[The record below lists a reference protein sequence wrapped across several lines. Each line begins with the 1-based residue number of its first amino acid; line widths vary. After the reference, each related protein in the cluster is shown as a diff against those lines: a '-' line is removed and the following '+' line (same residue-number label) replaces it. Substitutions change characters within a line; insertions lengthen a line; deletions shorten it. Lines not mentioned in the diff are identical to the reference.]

1 MMLTLTAWALSVDIW
16 LVKVVQ
22 NLRESE
28 LKQHRSTL
36 ILCLY
41 VSNNLKTIYMDKLE
55 KLLNQVQVYV
65 NEDKQHR
72 AEAFRR
78 GECYNVFDVLGV
90 YSQELSHSAFI
101 AALLNPHG
109 SHGMQDAFLK
119 AFIDTIAHGGTQ
131 PEMDTAHAKVYT
143 EYNIGN
149 TTDTTGG
156 RIDIL
161 ITDRNDVDGTPGGHA
176 IIIENKIGAAD
187 QPNQLMR
194 YHNFAPKAALLYL
207 TLNGDEPSEQSR
219 DGLNAQS
226 GDYQCISYRNDIIG
240 WLRQCAQLSFD
251 KPRVRETINQYINL
265 LQQLT
270 NQNTMEQKQLIQLLT
285 NKDNFEQA
293 CAIAD
298 TMPAAKQYLVETT
311 LRVQLK
317 DDRYEITD
325 CTYDRGNYGGIS
337 LRPQG
342 WEHCIIKF
350 EFERYN
356 GTTDLCYG
364 ILDEHKPFMEVPRQ
378 DGYQQND
385 AWLVWNYMPQYRYW
399 DNATFFAIC
408 SDNAV
413 ACEFKS
419 RIDELLTLVATNHW
433 QL

>member
-1 MMLTLTAWALSVDIW
+1 
-16 LVKVVQ
+16 
-22 NLRESE
+22 
-28 LKQHRSTL
+28 
-36 ILCLY
+36 
-41 VSNNLKTIYMDKLE
+41 MDKLE
-55 KLLNQVQVYV
+55 KLLSQVRVYV
-65 NEDKQHR
+65 NEDKQRR

-78 GECYNVFDVLGV
+78 GECYNVFNVLGV
-90 YSQELSHSAFI
+90 DNMELSHSAFL
-101 AALLNPHG
+101 AALLDPDG

-119 AFIDTIAHGGTQ
+119 AFIDTIAYGGTK
-131 PEMDTAHAKVYT
+131 PELDTAHAKVYT

-149 TTDTTGG
+149 ITETTGG

-161 ITDRNDVDGTPGGHA
+161 ITDHSETGSGKAGGHA
-176 IIIENKIGAAD
+176 IIIENKIWAAD
-187 QPNQLMR
+187 QPNQLVR

-207 TLNGDEPSEQSR
+207 TLNGDEPSDQSR
-219 DGLNAQS
+219 GTLDAQDG
-226 GDYQCISYRNDIIG
+226 GYRCISYRRDIID
-240 WLRQCAQLSFD
+240 WLHKCAQLAFD
-251 KPRVRETINQYINL
+251 KPLVRETINQYINL

-270 NQNTMEQKQLIQLLT
+270 NQNTMEQNKEQLIQLLT
-285 NKDNFEQA
+285 NKENFEQA

-311 LRVQLK
+311 LREQLK

-325 CTYDRGNYGGIS
+325 CTYDRGNFGGIT

-364 ILDEHKPFMEVPRQ
+364 ILDERKPFMDVPRQ

-385 AWLVWNYMPQYRYW
+385 AWLVWNYMPKYRYW
-399 DNATFFAIC
+399 NNATFLAIC